1 VWWCTSIIP
10 TFGQLSQED
19 DEFKA
24 SLSYLAKKE
33 KKSGGKKKKKL
44 QKKKTI
50 VDVSQ

>member
-1 VWWCTSIIP
+1 VIP

-33 KKSGGKKKKKL
+33 KKSGGKKKKNYRKRKPL
-44 QKKKTI
+44 WTFH
-50 VDVSQ
+50 SETPFCN